1 MSKADIGVHGKLYS
15 VACAPGQ
22 EARLSELGGRL
33 DKRVDQIAAAV
44 GDVGEARLLLIAAL
58 ALMDELDAAKSGA
71 GMVALEL
78 RAATALLDAAT
89 RIDAIAARLEPDR
102 PSG

>member
-22 EARLSELGGRL
+22 EGRLAELGARLDR
-33 DKRVDQIAAAV
+33 RVDQIAGAV
-44 GDVGEARLLLIAAL
+44 GDVGQARLLLIAAL
-58 ALMDELDAAKSGA
+58 ALMDELDAAKSGS
-71 GMVALEL
+71 GMVALEG
-78 RAATALLDAAT
+78 RAATALIDAAT

-102 PSG
+102 

>member
-1 MSKADIGVHGKLYS
+1 MPKADIGVHGKLYS

-22 EARLSELGGRL
+22 EARLSELGVRL
-33 DKRVDQIAAAV
+33 DKRVDQIAGAV

-58 ALMDELDAAKSGA
+58 ALMDELDAAKTGA
-71 GMVALEL
+71 GMVALEAK
-78 RAATALLDAAT
+78 AATALLDAAT

-102 PSG
+102 

>member
-22 EARLSELGGRL
+22 EERLVKLGERL
-33 DKRVDQIAAAV
+33 DRRVDQIAGAV

-58 ALMDELDAAKSGA
+58 SLMDELDAARSGA
-71 GMVALEL
+71 GMDALEA
-78 RAATALLDAAT
+78 RAATALNDAAT
-89 RIDAIAARLEPDR
+89 RIDAIAARLEPD
-102 PSG
+102 GQG

>member
-22 EARLSELGGRL
+22 EARLGELGLRL
-33 DKRVDQIAAAV
+33 DKRVDQIAGAV

-58 ALMDELDAAKSGA
+58 ALMDELDAARNGS
-71 GMVALEL
+71 GMVALEA
-78 RAATALLDAAT
+78 RAATALSDAAT

-102 PSG
+102 PNT

>member
-22 EARLSELGGRL
+22 ETRLTQLGQRL
-33 DKRVDQIAAAV
+33 DKRVDQIAGAV

-58 ALMDELDAAKSGA
+58 ALMDELDAAKNGA
-71 GMVALEL
+71 GMDALEA
-78 RAATALLDAAT
+78 RAATALSDAAT
-89 RIDAIAARLEPDR
+89 RIDAIAARLEP
-102 PSG
+102 GGQG

>member
-1 MSKADIGVHGKLYS
+1 MSKADIGVHGRLYS

-22 EARLSELGGRL
+22 EARLSELGVRL
-33 DKRVDQIAAAV
+33 DKRVDQIAGAV

-58 ALMDELDAAKSGA
+58 ALMDELDAAKTGA
-71 GMVALEL
+71 GMTALEAK
-78 RAATALLDAAT
+78 AATALSDAAT

-102 PSG
+102 QGG